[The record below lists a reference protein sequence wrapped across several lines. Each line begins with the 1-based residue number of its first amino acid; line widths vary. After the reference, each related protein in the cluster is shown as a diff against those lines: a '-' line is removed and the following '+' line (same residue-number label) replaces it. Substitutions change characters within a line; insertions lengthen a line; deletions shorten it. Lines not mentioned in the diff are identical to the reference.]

1 MAKKSSLYKT
11 LPFDLVAIGQAFG
24 IVQKQNCSHLDTWLA
39 AEYELNVVEQTVLT
53 DLHTDVSQT
62 SGAMNEEELK
72 ARLVGL
78 LFYAAR
84 IDVPNKIRV
93 FYERPISA
101 IIDGYNLGVI
111 CDCMVA
117 TPMFSL
123 PVQPYFFLQE
133 FKKAKGEKKDP
144 EAQMLMAMLISQHL
158 NNDNKPVYGGYLIG
172 DVCHFTTL
180 IGKDYCVSRPFYAGR
195 KDDLFKMA
203 SILRKLQ
210 DLILNR

>member
-1 MAKKSSLYKT
+1 MAKKSSIYKT
-11 LPFDLVAIGQAFG
+11 LPFDLVAIGQTFG
-24 IVQKQNCSHLDTWLA
+24 IVQQEKCIHLDTWLSA
-39 AEYELNVVEQTVLT
+39 DYELNIVEQTVLN
-53 DLHTDVSQT
+53 DLHNDVSQT
-62 SGAMNEEELK
+62 SGAMNDAELK

-133 FKKAKGEKKDP
+133 FKKAKGKKKRPRSANVDGN
-144 EAQMLMAMLISQHL
+144 A
-158 NNDNKPVYGGYLIG
+158 
-172 DVCHFTTL
+172 HFAAL
-180 IGKDYCVSRPFYAGR
+180 K
-195 KDDLFKMA
+195 
-203 SILRKLQ
+203 Q
-210 DLILNR
+210 